1 MSWFF
6 VITSTV
12 VLTDVHIKNR
22 SAYNL
27 IYSLSI
33 HKMHDCE
40 YMTLKEMNI
49 KLVSLMICSIIVNM
63 NNTSTW
69 RKRKRYY
76 RIKNQELFFS
86 ENIIPQH
93 QLSARLYIYSLWL
106 MRKETRALH
115 KLCSGVQYDHPQ
127 IWIPNPSVLT
137 VIPLLLFKFYFVSC
151 LFLSG

>member
-49 KLVSLMICSIIVNM
+49 KLVSLMICSIIVYM

-86 ENIIPQH
+86 ENIIPQPNYQH
-93 QLSARLYIYSLWL
+93 VYIYIVCGWWERRLVLYISYVLVYN
-106 MRKETRALH
+106 MIIRKFE
-115 KLCSGVQYDHPQ
+115 Y
-127 IWIPNPSVLT
+127 LT
-137 VIPLLLFKFYFVSC
+137 LLY
-151 LFLSG
+151 

>member
-27 IYSLSI
+27 IHSLSI

-40 YMTLKEMNI
+40 YMRLKEMNI
-49 KLVSLMICSIIVNM
+49 KLVSLMICSIIVYM

-86 ENIIPQH
+86 ENIIPQPSYQH
-93 QLSARLYIYSLWL
+93 VYIYIVCGWWERRLVLYISYVLVYN
-106 MRKETRALH
+106 MIIRKFE
-115 KLCSGVQYDHPQ
+115 Y
-127 IWIPNPSVLT
+127 LT
-137 VIPLLLFKFYFVSC
+137 LLY
-151 LFLSG
+151 

>member
-93 QLSARLYIYSLWL
+93 QLSARLYIYIVCGWWERRLVLYISYVLVYN
-106 MRKETRALH
+106 MIIRKFE
-115 KLCSGVQYDHPQ
+115 Y
-127 IWIPNPSVLT
+127 LT
-137 VIPLLLFKFYFVSC
+137 LLY
-151 LFLSG
+151 